1 MSKIIVVFPKK
12 DTATNI
18 RNILVRNGLA
28 VTGIGTTGAQAIQSA
43 ETLDEG
49 IVICGYKMLDMM
61 YTELRE
67 YLPDTFE
74 MLVIASPDKWGDG
87 IVNGVVGLTMP
98 LKVHD
103 LLSTLEHDAAGD
115 RKAEKEEEC
124 EAESPQRERTG
135 VTERSESITD
145 EP

>member
-103 LLSTLEHDAAGD
+103 LLSTLNMMLQAIEGGERRGMRSRKPAA
-115 RKAEKEEEC
+115 RKN
-124 EAESPQRERTG
+124 RRY
-135 VTERSESITD
+135 
-145 EP
+145 

>member
-49 IVICGYKMLDMM
+49 IVICGW
-61 YTELRE
+61 
-67 YLPDTFE
+67 
-74 MLVIASPDKWGDG
+74 I
-87 IVNGVVGLTMP
+87 
-98 LKVHD
+98 
-103 LLSTLEHDAAGD
+103 
-115 RKAEKEEEC
+115 
-124 EAESPQRERTG
+124 
-135 VTERSESITD
+135 
-145 EP
+145 